1 MTDINAK
8 EQSCALS
15 AILFHREAQERKTGR
30 AAGQDSRNCPTED
43 QASPVAVKR
52 EIKAKPAPS
61 RMIVRPI
68 RSAPSSRDEI
78 DPRRAT
84 TRAYP
89 CQPRSLL
96 LGLDHAPPLR
106 ETVPSVQ
113 APDPHRPVRLELT
126 RRPAQCT
133 VTARAALVR
142 DPIHPS
148 ARRTGHDEPSVRSLR
163 ALASPSPDCPGWRSP
178 DRNLWPCRDHGL
190 ARPRR

>member
-1 MTDINAK
+1 
-8 EQSCALS
+8 
-15 AILFHREAQERKTGR
+15 
-30 AAGQDSRNCPTED
+30 
-43 QASPVAVKR
+43 
-52 EIKAKPAPS
+52 
-61 RMIVRPI
+61 MIVRPI

-148 ARRTGHDEPSVRSLR
+148 ARRTGHDEPSVRSLPR
-163 ALASPSPDCPGWRSP
+163 RRAPLPRMALGRSESLALPRSRARRAPPVPLSLSAGENLRRVVYWCGRVVLGSALGDSALA
-178 DRNLWPCRDHGL
+178 CRFHP
-190 ARPRR
+190 AK